1 MTKRSL
7 YLLVSLAPMLAA
19 CTSAD
24 FVPEGALWSHGGEAV
39 QRNIAAQLVNPNP
52 PGEQTLTMSGERAQV
67 AQDRYAKDQVRPP
80 PNVMTSNSMG
90 SGYTGGGVGMGAS
103 GGLGTSGGGAPLP

>member
-1 MTKRSL
+1 MTKTTL
-7 YLLVSLAPMLAA
+7 YLLVSVVPMLAS

-24 FVPEGALWSHGGEAV
+24 FAPEGALWSHGGEAV

-52 PGEQTLTMSGERAQV
+52 PSEQALTMSGERAQI

-80 PNVMTSNSMG
+80 PNVMMSNG
-90 SGYTGGGVGMGAS
+90 AGGYSGGGMGAGG
-103 GGLGTSGGGAPLP
+103 GGLGASGGGAPLP